1 MWRGNGTTAN
11 VGLVIYGSNG
21 STGDISLTDP
31 QLEKVFFS
39 RGSIN
44 NFTLCMQEPL
54 GSVERIRIWH
64 DNSGRNPA
72 WFLMQVL
79 VIELVTEEK
88 AHFVANR
95 YLTALS
101 FFFLTL
107 ITLFLRS
114 RIHEVKRS
122 SPHRTIFFSAS
133 SSHCMLNITKCLPN
147 IFFF

>member
-95 YLTALS
+95 YLTALR
-101 FFFLTL
+101 FFF
-107 ITLFLRS
+107 
-114 RIHEVKRS
+114 
-122 SPHRTIFFSAS
+122 
-133 SSHCMLNITKCLPN
+133 
-147 IFFF
+147 

>member
-31 QLEKVFFS
+31 QLEKDFFS

-44 NFTLCMQEPL
+44 SFTLCMQEPL

-95 YLTALS
+95 YLTALR
-101 FFFLTL
+101 FFFNSHYFVSSKQNSRSQTL
-107 ITLFLRS
+107 QSSQDHFILSFLES
-114 RIHEVKRS
+114 LYVKHHKVS
-122 SPHRTIFFSAS
+122 T
-133 SSHCMLNITKCLPN
+133 
-147 IFFF
+147 